1 MNPAPH
7 KSVEV
12 RRSEIID
19 EVVDL
24 GMRSKV
30 RVEHELHFEDQWN
43 DAFLLNWL
51 PALVIGCGE

>member
-1 MNPAPH
+1 MRSVPTIDR
-7 KSVEV
+7 KSK
-12 RRSEIID
+12 IID

-43 DAFLLNWL
+43 DAFLLKSDY
-51 PALVIGCGE
+51 PPSSAR

>member
-1 MNPAPH
+1 LRSVPTIDR
-7 KSVEV
+7 KSK
-12 RRSEIID
+12 IID

-43 DAFLLNWL
+43 DAFLLKWL
-51 PALVIGCGE
+51 PGLVIGCGE

>member
-1 MNPAPH
+1 MSWNTQPTIDRES
-7 KSVEV
+7 KT
-12 RRSEIID
+12 ID

-43 DAFLLNWL
+43 DAFLLKWPPGL
-51 PALVIGCGE
+51 GIGCGE